1 MSDNTAQRRVL
12 FSDWAEAFDLPRVFV
27 RVSLVVFDGEFA
39 ERVALLVVSRSL
51 YDDDN
56 DDSVRTVIDAH
67 GKSDAE
73 LIRRAIKEFDERVAL
88 ERARWGR

>member
-1 MSDNTAQRRVL
+1 MPEDRLIEYLDRI
-12 FSDWAEAFDLPRVFV
+12 
-27 RVSLVVFDGEFA
+27 DGGGWTPEG
-39 ERVALLVVSRSL
+39 
-51 YDDDN
+51 
-56 DDSVRTVIDAH
+56 DAH